1 MAEAWKTLCVRSGG
15 KAMSSKTQLLDE
27 QGLVDLARQAI
38 ADLRKDGV
46 SPTELKRLET
56 ILREGNIGEAFIV
69 ASVLRTVLNEIA
81 PDASQKKL
89 LRLYRRL
96 EECCHVLVEIS
107 RNLVDVEAWQHYR
120 ASGYE
125 SFESYCTQELGI
137 PSSKIR
143 ALRLI
148 KDRRLPRPGKCG
160 PADLFS
166 WFFDVIEDLS
176 GAKKGP
182 DL

>member
-1 MAEAWKTLCVRSGG
+1 
-15 KAMSSKTQLLDE
+15 MSSKTHLLDE

>member
-1 MAEAWKTLCVRSGG
+1 
-15 KAMSSKTQLLDE
+15 MSSKTNLLDE

-56 ILREGNIGEAFIV
+56 VLREGNIGEAFIV
-69 ASVLRTVLNEIA
+69 ASVLRSVLNEIA
-81 PDASQKKL
+81 PDASHKKL

-96 EECCHVLVEIS
+96 EECCYVLVEIS

-125 SFESYCTQELGI
+125 NFESYCTEELGI
-137 PSSKIR
+137 PSSKIQG
-143 ALRLI
+143 LKLI
-148 KDRRLPRPGKCG
+148 KDRCLPRPGKG
-160 PADLFS
+160 GAADLFS
-166 WFFDVIEDLS
+166 WFFDVIEGLSDAKNGHDL
-176 GAKKGP
+176 
-182 DL
+182 

>member
-1 MAEAWKTLCVRSGG
+1 
-15 KAMSSKTQLLDE
+15 MSSKTKLLDE
-27 QGLVDLARQAI
+27 QGLIDLARQAI
-38 ADLRKDGV
+38 EDLRNDGV
-46 SPTELKRLET
+46 SPMELKRLET
-56 ILREGNIGEAFIV
+56 VLREGNIGEAFIV

-81 PDASQKKL
+81 PDASHKKL

-125 SFESYCTQELGI
+125 SFELYCAKELGVA
-137 PSSKIR
+137 PSKIEG
-143 ALRLI
+143 LKLI
-148 KDRRLPRPGKCG
+148 KDRRLPRPGKG
-160 PADLFS
+160 GAADLFC

-176 GAKKGP
+176 RGISRP
-182 DL
+182 S

>member
-1 MAEAWKTLCVRSGG
+1 
-15 KAMSSKTQLLDE
+15 MSSKTQLLDE

-143 ALRLI
+143 GLRLI

>member
-1 MAEAWKTLCVRSGG
+1 
-15 KAMSSKTQLLDE
+15 MSSKSKFLDE
-27 QGLVDLARQAI
+27 QGLIDLARQAI
-38 ADLRKDGV
+38 EDLRNDGV

-56 ILREGNIGEAFIV
+56 VLREGNIGEAFIV

-81 PDASQKKL
+81 PDASHKKL

-125 SFESYCTQELGI
+125 NFESYCREELGI
-137 PSSKIR
+137 
-143 ALRLI
+143 AVI
-148 KDRRLPRPGKCG
+148 KDPWSKAYQRSALAAPREGRR
-160 PADLFS
+160 
-166 WFFDVIEDLS
+166 S
-176 GAKKGP
+176 GS
-182 DL
+182 LLLVF

>member
-1 MAEAWKTLCVRSGG
+1 
-15 KAMSSKTQLLDE
+15 
-27 QGLVDLARQAI
+27 
-38 ADLRKDGV
+38 
-46 SPTELKRLET
+46 
-56 ILREGNIGEAFIV
+56 
-69 ASVLRTVLNEIA
+69 
-81 PDASQKKL
+81 
-89 LRLYRRL
+89 
-96 EECCHVLVEIS
+96 VLVEIS

-125 SFESYCTQELGI
+125 NFELYCTEELGI

-143 ALRLI
+143 GLKLI
-148 KDRRLPRPGKCG
+148 KDRFLPRPGKGG

-176 GAKKGP
+176 DTKKKH

>member
-1 MAEAWKTLCVRSGG
+1 
-15 KAMSSKTQLLDE
+15 MSSKTKLLDE
-27 QGLVDLARQAI
+27 QGLIDLARRAI
-38 ADLRKDGV
+38 EDLRNDGV

-56 ILREGNIGEAFIV
+56 VLREGNIGEAFIV

-81 PDASQKKL
+81 PDASHKKL

-125 SFESYCTQELGI
+125 SFESYCAKELGVA
-137 PSSKIR
+137 PSRIEGLK
-143 ALRLI
+143 LI
-148 KDRRLPRPGKCG
+148 KERRLPRPGKGG
-160 PADLFS
+160 PADLFC

-176 GAKKGP
+176 REISRP
-182 DL
+182 S

>member
-1 MAEAWKTLCVRSGG
+1 
-15 KAMSSKTQLLDE
+15 MSSKTQLLDE

-176 GAKKGP
+176 GAKKGH

>member
-1 MAEAWKTLCVRSGG
+1 
-15 KAMSSKTQLLDE
+15 MSSKTKLLDE
-27 QGLVDLARQAI
+27 QGLIDLARQAI
-38 ADLRKDGV
+38 EDLRNDGV

-56 ILREGNIGEAFIV
+56 VLREGNIGEAFIV

-81 PDASQKKL
+81 PDASHKKL

-125 SFESYCTQELGI
+125 SFESYCEKELGVA
-137 PSSKIR
+137 PSRIEGLK
-143 ALRLI
+143 LI
-148 KDRRLPRPGKCG
+148 KDRRLPRPGKG
-160 PADLFS
+160 SAVDLFC
-166 WFFDVIEDLS
+166 WFFDVIQDLS
-176 GAKKGP
+176 RGISRP
-182 DL
+182 S

>member
-1 MAEAWKTLCVRSGG
+1 
-15 KAMSSKTQLLDE
+15 MSSKTHLLDE

-143 ALRLI
+143 GLRLI

-176 GAKKGP
+176 GAKKGH

>member
-1 MAEAWKTLCVRSGG
+1 
-15 KAMSSKTQLLDE
+15 MSSKSNLLDE

-38 ADLRKDGV
+38 EDLRNDGV

-56 ILREGNIGEAFIV
+56 VLREGNIGEAFIV

-81 PDASQKKL
+81 PDASHKKL

-125 SFESYCTQELGI
+125 SFESYCTKELGI
-137 PSSKIR
+137 PSSKIQG
-143 ALRLI
+143 LKLI
-148 KDRRLPRPGKCG
+148 KDRCLPRPGKGG

-176 GAKKGP
+176 AAKKGH

>member
-1 MAEAWKTLCVRSGG
+1 
-15 KAMSSKTQLLDE
+15 MSSKTNLLDE
-27 QGLVDLARQAI
+27 QGLVDLARRAI

-56 ILREGNIGEAFIV
+56 VLREGNIGEAFIV
-69 ASVLRTVLNEIA
+69 ASVLRSVLNEIA
-81 PDASQKKL
+81 PDASHKKL

-96 EECCHVLVEIS
+96 EECCYVLVEIS

-120 ASGYE
+120 ASGHE
-125 SFESYCTQELGI
+125 SFESYCAEELGI
-137 PSSKIR
+137 PSSKIQG
-143 ALRLI
+143 LKLI
-148 KDRRLPRPGKCG
+148 KDRRLPRPGKGG

-166 WFFDVIEDLS
+166 WFFDVIKDLS
-176 GAKKGP
+176 DGKKGH

>member
-1 MAEAWKTLCVRSGG
+1 
-15 KAMSSKTQLLDE
+15 MSAKTQLLDE

>member
-1 MAEAWKTLCVRSGG
+1 
-15 KAMSSKTQLLDE
+15 MSSKTNLLDE
-27 QGLVDLARQAI
+27 QGLVELAQKAIEDLG
-38 ADLRKDGV
+38 KDGV

-56 ILREGNIGEAFIV
+56 VLREGNIGEAFIV

-81 PDASQKKL
+81 PDASHKKL

-96 EECCHVLVEIS
+96 EECCYVLVEIS

-120 ASGYE
+120 ASGHE
-125 SFESYCTQELGI
+125 NFESYCAEELGI
-137 PSSKIR
+137 PSSKIQG
-143 ALRLI
+143 LKLI
-148 KDRRLPRPGKCG
+148 KDRCLPRPGKAG

-176 GAKKGP
+176 GAKKAH
-182 DL
+182 DR

>member
-1 MAEAWKTLCVRSGG
+1 
-15 KAMSSKTQLLDE
+15 MSSQTKLLDE
-27 QGLVDLARQAI
+27 QGLIDLARQAI
-38 ADLRKDGV
+38 VDLRNDGV

-56 ILREGNIGEAFIV
+56 VLREGNIGEAFIV
-69 ASVLRTVLNEIA
+69 ASVLRTVLHEIA
-81 PDASQKKL
+81 PDASHKKL

-125 SFESYCTQELGI
+125 SFESYCAEELGVA
-137 PSSKIR
+137 PSRIEGLK
-143 ALRLI
+143 LI
-148 KDRRLPRPGKCG
+148 KDRRLPRPGKG
-160 PADLFS
+160 GAADLFC

-176 GAKKGP
+176 RGISRP
-182 DL
+182 S

>member
-1 MAEAWKTLCVRSGG
+1 ML
-15 KAMSSKTQLLDE
+15 SKTKLLDE
-27 QGLVDLARQAI
+27 LGLIDLAIGAI
-38 ADLRKDGV
+38 EDLRNDGV

-56 ILREGNIGEAFIV
+56 VLREGNIGEAFIV

-81 PDASQKKL
+81 PDASHKKL

-125 SFESYCTQELGI
+125 NFESYCREELGI
-137 PSSKIR
+137 PSSRIHGLK
-143 ALRLI
+143 LI
-148 KDRRLPRPGKCG
+148 KDRRLPRPGKG
-160 PADLFS
+160 GAADLFC

-176 GAKKGP
+176 RGIQ
-182 DL
+182 DRHE

>member
-1 MAEAWKTLCVRSGG
+1 
-15 KAMSSKTQLLDE
+15 MSSKTQLLDE

>member
-1 MAEAWKTLCVRSGG
+1 
-15 KAMSSKTQLLDE
+15 MSSKTNLLDE

-56 ILREGNIGEAFIV
+56 VLREGNIGEAFIV

-81 PDASQKKL
+81 PDASHKKL

-96 EECCHVLVEIS
+96 EECCYVLVEIS

-120 ASGYE
+120 ASGHE
-125 SFESYCTQELGI
+125 NFESYCTEELGI
-137 PSSKIR
+137 PSSKIPG
-143 ALRLI
+143 LKLI
-148 KDRRLPRPGKCG
+148 KDRCLPRPGKGG

-176 GAKKGP
+176 EAKKGH

>member
-1 MAEAWKTLCVRSGG
+1 
-15 KAMSSKTQLLDE
+15 MSSKTKLLDE
-27 QGLVDLARQAI
+27 QGLIDLARQAI
-38 ADLRKDGV
+38 EDLRNDGV

-56 ILREGNIGEAFIV
+56 VLREGNIGEAFIV

-81 PDASQKKL
+81 PDASHKKL

-96 EECCHVLVEIS
+96 EECCHVLVESS

-125 SFESYCTQELGI
+125 SFESYCAKELGI
-137 PSSKIR
+137 PSSKIQG
-143 ALRLI
+143 LKLI
-148 KDRRLPRPGKCG
+148 KERRLPRPGKGG
-160 PADLFS
+160 PADLFC

-176 GAKKGP
+176 RGISRP
-182 DL
+182 S